1 MDIRLAQLNPTI
13 GDIEGNLS
21 LILEAIDKAESEN
34 VDLLVLS
41 ELVVCGYPPMDL
53 IEREAFRDA
62 VYKANEKIAAASGS
76 TAVLFGTLTPN
87 DSLGRKCYNSA
98 LLVQNGEV
106 TSEVHKTL
114 LPTYDV
120 YDELRYFERDDSFE
134 CVEFQGKKIGITVC
148 EDIWHNFELSYLSYD
163 ANPAKELVDRG
174 AEAILNLSASP
185 YSKNKPTERQKML
198 QGHARELGVPI
209 FYVNQVGGNTELV
222 SDGDSMAISS
232 EAEVVGRAPL
242 FTEASIDLKWDEEGV
257 KNTGLDPAEVPSK
270 IEQMFRTLKLG
281 LTDYL
286 QKTGVADKV
295 VLGLSGGID
304 SALVATIAVD
314 ALGAENV
321 VGITMPS
328 KFSSEGSISDSR
340 KLAEN
345 LGMTLHELA
354 IKDIYDQFNE
364 TLSPLF
370 GGTDFG
376 VAEENLQPRIRG
388 TLLMAFSNKFGH
400 MLLNTGNK
408 SELATGYC
416 TLYGDMAGG
425 LSIIAD
431 LYKTEVFEMAHWLN
445 NEYFN
450 QEIIPTDILTKPPS
464 AELRP
469 DQKDADSLPEYEILD
484 PILEA
489 YIEEQLSDIQI
500 ADRGFDLSTVKKITA
515 MVDQTEHKRFQ
526 AAPALKVSA
535 KAFGTGRRW
544 PMVQRWTKN
553 RK

>member
-489 YIEEQLSDIQI
+489 YIEEQISDIQI
-500 ADRGFDLSTVKKITA
+500 ADRGFDLSTVRKITA